1 MASARGAILAREPER
16 RDVQYR
22 DDGLPASRAL
32 RAGGLVGG
40 TILATM
46 LFYPLYAGALLLIE
60 ETTGLGEALQTSWL
74 LLPLAVLTGL
84 AASGVSLYGRDWLLP
99 GGRTP
104 RILLAGAVLLAFAV
118 GTAIA
123 GYALLAVAALGL
135 REGQPLTTA
144 FGVAGTLAIGW
155 LAVRFVLDLRDGY
168 RVAGLTVILVSIYA
182 GGDAQ

>member
-1 MASARGAILAREPER
+1 ME
-16 RDVQYR
+16 YR

-46 LFYPLYAGALLLIE
+46 LFYPLYAGAVVMLE
-60 ETTGLGEALQTSWL
+60 ETTGVGDVLLTGWL

-99 GGRTP
+99 GGRRP

-118 GTAIA
+118 GTAITW
-123 GYALLAVAALGL
+123 YALVAVAALGL
-135 REGQPLTTA
+135 REGQPLTVA
-144 FGVAGTLAIGW
+144 FGVAGAIAIAW
-155 LAVRFVLDLRDGY
+155 LAVRFGLGLRDGY
-168 RVAGLTVILVSIYA
+168 RVAG
-182 GGDAQ
+182 